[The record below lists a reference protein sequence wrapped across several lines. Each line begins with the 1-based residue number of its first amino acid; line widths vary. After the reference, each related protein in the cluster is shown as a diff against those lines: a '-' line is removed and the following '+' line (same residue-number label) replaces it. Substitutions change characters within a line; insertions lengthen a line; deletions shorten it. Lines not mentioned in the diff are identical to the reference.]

1 MTRSTPQE
9 LDEAQKRV
17 AAGLKTLPE
26 QYVQCRGMLHAWEVL
41 NDFRITGTKGQKGP
55 RFLRRD
61 LTCMRGCGTVRH
73 DTFLLRFSRGEPL
86 ISEKLHSSYSYP
98 DDYQIPGI
106 PRGVKRHVIVYQEQ
120 FRRAMEAAGGVVPG
134 EREASD

>member
-1 MTRSTPQE
+1 MARKTAKE

-17 AAGLKTLPE
+17 AEGLKGLPSN
-26 QYVQCRGMLHAWEVL
+26 YVQCRGMLHAWEVL
-41 NDFRITGTKGQKGP
+41 NDFRMTGVATQRGP

-73 DTFLLRFSRGEPL
+73 DTFLLRFVAGEPM
-86 ISEKLHSSYSYP
+86 ISEKLHASYTYP
-98 DDYQIPGI
+98 EDYQIPGI

-120 FRRAMEAAGGVVPG
+120 FRRVMEAAGGAMPG
-134 EREASD
+134 ERETSD